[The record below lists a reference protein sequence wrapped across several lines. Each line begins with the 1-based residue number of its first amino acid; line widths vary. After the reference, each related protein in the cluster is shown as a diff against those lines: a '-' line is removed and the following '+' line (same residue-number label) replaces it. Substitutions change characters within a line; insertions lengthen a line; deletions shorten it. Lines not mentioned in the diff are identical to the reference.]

1 MRVTFASGWT
11 PEAKVTLI
19 HSRQQLL
26 SSEDLP
32 DEFKE
37 KTLEMLKVGLDHL
50 DLGGDL
56 DTNSTCDKLI
66 SITQVQEENVTYS
79 ATAAL
84 L

>member
-1 MRVTFASGWT
+1 
-11 PEAKVTLI
+11 VTLI

-37 KTLEMLKVGLDHL
+37 KTLEMLKES

-66 SITQVQEENVTYS
+66 SITQVQEENVTYR
-79 ATAAL
+79 L
-84 L
+84 Q